1 MSFWPLV
8 PAPDL
13 DQARRA
19 WQQASLLRARAQ
31 GDVTV
36 MWSTRTFLLI
46 GHVAFA
52 IVAIGPVTLAVSMFP
67 RQAML
72 ALDDPS
78 ATAAAGLLHRVT
90 RTYAQVAL
98 AVPVLGVALAAES
111 DYLSEPWVLASL
123 TLFGAAAALVAFGVV
138 PDQRKVLDGADPI
151 AMRNRLHMR
160 AGLVSL
166 AWVAILVL
174 MVAKPG

>member
-1 MSFWPLV
+1 
-8 PAPDL
+8 
-13 DQARRA
+13 
-19 WQQASLLRARAQ
+19 
-31 GDVTV
+31 
-36 MWSTRTFLLI
+36 MWTTRTILLI
-46 GHVAFA
+46 AHVAFA

-72 ALDDPS
+72 AVDDSS
-78 ATAAAGLLHRVT
+78 ARPAARLLHRVC

-98 AVPVLGVALAAES
+98 AVPVLGIALAIES

-123 TLFGAAAALVAFGVV
+123 ALFGAAAALVAFGVV
-138 PDQRKVLDGADPI
+138 PDQRKVLDGADPT
-151 AMRNRLHMR
+151 AMRNRLHAR

-174 MVAKPG
+174 MVAKPR